1 MPSRIKPIKG
11 NKKEGP
17 RSGFTFELFPIVVVT
32 VGWQYNEPAVDWER
46 SEFDAEAGAFFV
58 RKGRSDLGPL
68 LPGLAV
74 ALVLFDGEDVKTW
87 IEFVVR
93 AAVKPSLAAA
103 DKTFCAFAI
112 LRRLESQGFA
122 FPGKSRSTYT
132 SRPVLYA
139 PENKLRST
147 QGAHV
152 LEYCA

>member
-1 MPSRIKPIKG
+1 MRKCRADTRPFLLGLSI
-11 NKKEGP
+11 
-17 RSGFTFELFPIVVVT
+17 GF
-32 VGWQYNEPAVDWER
+32 
-46 SEFDAEAGAFFV
+46 
-58 RKGRSDLGPL
+58 
-68 LPGLAV
+68 
-74 ALVLFDGEDVKTW
+74 VLFDGEDVKTW

-147 QGAHV
+147 QGAHL